1 MKNKEK
7 FAKEIVEIACSGSK
21 LALCNGEIRVCKDL
35 TCSECEFCGKGVACD
50 LKRKAW
56 AESEYVE
63 PKYEIDWA
71 SVPVDTPVLL
81 KEKDNVDNKRYF
93 YKTLSEGTLALFING
108 RTSWSSIAE
117 AGGIKCCFH
126 SKSNVTLA
134 REEDKLKYRKRV
146 E

>member
-7 FAKEIVEIACSGSK
+7 FAKEIIEVACSGSK
-21 LALCNGEIRVCKDL
+21 LALYNGEICVCKSL
-35 TCSECEFCGKGVACD
+35 MCSECEFYNGGVPCD
-50 LKRKAW
+50 SKCKAW

-81 KEKDNVDNKRYF
+81 KDKDNVDNKRYF
-93 YKTLSEGTLALFING
+93 CRTLSEGALALFING

-117 AGGIKCCFH
+117 AGIIKYCSH

>member
-7 FAKEIVEIACSGSK
+7 FAKEIVEIAVTGSSVAMRNGVLRECRGLCCSQCDFISG
-21 LALCNGEIRVCKDL
+21 
-35 TCSECEFCGKGVACD
+35 GKCHE
-50 LKRKAW
+50 KIKEW

-81 KEKDNVDNKRYF
+81 KEKNNVDNKRYF

-134 REEDKLKYRKRV
+134 REEDKLKYRKQV
-146 E
+146 K

>member
-7 FAKEIVEIACSGSK
+7 FAKEIVEIACSGEK
-21 LALCNGEIRVCKDL
+21 LAVSSGVIRKCYGLSCYK
-35 TCSECEFCGKGVACD
+35 CSFYRDGIECDEM
-50 LKRKAW
+50 RKTW

-63 PKYEIDWA
+63 QKYEIDWA

-134 REEDKLKYRKRV
+134 REEDKLKYRKQV
-146 E
+146 K

>member
-21 LALCNGEIRVCKDL
+21 LALYDGEIRACKSL
-35 TCSECEFCGKGVACD
+35 MCSKCEFYNGGVPCD
-50 LKRKAW
+50 SKCKAW

-81 KEKDNVDNKRYF
+81 KDKNNVDNKRYF
-93 YKTLSEGTLALFING
+93 YKTLSEGALALFING

-117 AGGIKCCFH
+117 AGVIKYCSH

-134 REEDKLKYRKRV
+134 REEDKLKYRKQV
-146 E
+146 K

>member
-7 FAKEIVEIACSGSK
+7 FAKEIIEVACSGSK
-21 LALCNGEIRVCKDL
+21 LALYNGEIRACKSL
-35 TCSECEFCGKGVACD
+35 MCSECEFCSRVVPCD
-50 LKRKAW
+50 SKRKAW

-63 PKYEIDWA
+63 YETDWA
-71 SVPVDTPVLL
+71 KVPVDTPVLL
-81 KEKDNVDNKRYF
+81 KDKDNVDNKRYF
-93 YKTLSEGTLALFING
+93 YRTLSEGALALFING

-117 AGGIKCCFH
+117 AGIIKYCSH

-146 E
+146 K

>member
-7 FAKEIVEIACSGSK
+7 FAKEIIEVACSGGV
-21 LALCNGEIRVCKDL
+21 LAMSSGIIRKCTELPCRK
-35 TCSECEFCGKGVACD
+35 CSFNIDGIECDEM
-50 LKRKAW
+50 RKAW

-71 SVPVDTPVLL
+71 SVPVVTPVLL
-81 KEKDNVDNKRYF
+81 KDKDNVDNKRYF
-93 YKTLSEGTLALFING
+93 CRTLSEGALALFING

-117 AGGIKCCFH
+117 AGIIKYCSH

>member
-21 LALCNGEIRVCKDL
+21 LALCNGEIRACKDL

-63 PKYEIDWA
+63 PKYETYWA
-71 SVPVDTPVLL
+71 SVPVDTPVLI
-81 KEKDNVDNKRYF
+81 KGAVDNRRYF
-93 YKTLSEGTLALFING
+93 SKLLQDERLAVFRNG
-108 RTSWSSIAE
+108 RTSWSSHGIAQE
-117 AGGIKCCFH
+117 VALY
-126 SKSNVTLA
+126 KSVVVLA
-134 REEDKLKYRKRV
+134 REEDKLKYRKLVR
-146 E
+146 

>member
-7 FAKEIVEIACSGSK
+7 FAKEIVEIACSGEK
-21 LALCNGEIRVCKDL
+21 LAVSSGVIRKCYGLSCYK
-35 TCSECEFCGKGVACD
+35 CSFYRDGIECDEM
-50 LKRKAW
+50 RKTW

-108 RTSWSSIAE
+108 RTSWSSIA
-117 AGGIKCCFH
+117 
-126 SKSNVTLA
+126 
-134 REEDKLKYRKRV
+134 
-146 E
+146 

>member
-7 FAKEIVEIACSGSK
+7 FAKEIIEIAVAGSSIAMYDGVLRECRGLYCSQCDFISG
-21 LALCNGEIRVCKDL
+21 
-35 TCSECEFCGKGVACD
+35 GKCHEGI
-50 LKRKAW
+50 KEW
-56 AESEYVE
+56 AEPEYVE
-63 PKYEIDWA
+63 YETDWA
-71 SVPVDTPVLL
+71 KVPVDTPVLL
-81 KEKDNVDNKRYF
+81 KDNADNKRYF
-93 YKTLSEGTLALFING
+93 YKTLSDGALALFLNG

-117 AGGIKCCFH
+117 AGVIRYFSH